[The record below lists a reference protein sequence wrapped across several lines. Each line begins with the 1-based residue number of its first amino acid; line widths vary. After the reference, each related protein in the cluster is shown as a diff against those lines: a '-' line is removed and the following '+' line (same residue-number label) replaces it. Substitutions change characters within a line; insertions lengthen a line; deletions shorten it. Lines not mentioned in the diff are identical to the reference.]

1 MAEFSLIIK
10 EKINGV
16 FFQMEF
22 KGKTAISTGAA
33 SGMGL
38 LFAQNWA
45 ALGGNVVMCDVNEAA
60 LEEKVAENV
69 SVAGLGVGVVTDLD
83 FEKIF
88 PLRLTG
94 CVYGQFEYG
103 KRGKHEKCQNK
114 CRNSS

>member
-1 MAEFSLIIK
+1 MRVLKLYLIKRPRRTGGREGRGGEFS
-10 EKINGV
+10 G
-16 FFQMEF
+16 FFGIRNAEL
-22 KGKTAISTGAA
+22 
-33 SGMGL
+33 L
-38 LFAQNWA
+38 LFIHI
-45 ALGGNVVMCDVNEAA
+45 
-60 LEEKVAENV
+60 EEKVAKNV

-94 CVYGQFEYG
+94 CVYGQLEYG